1 MRIRD
6 ALVATPLFLVL
17 ATAPLR
23 GQSFDVP
30 SFQTPFPET
39 GLGLLAFYPDADHAG
54 AALLWRQAGERST
67 IGVRAGVQD
76 FGGEIGYLAGV
87 DYNSHGRP
95 DGGDGFEG
103 ALVSGLGVGWAPD
116 ADVVRARLPLGFV
129 WGWRHPADGLAIVPY
144 FGPRALLDVTFREE
158 TVAGSEEWDEDVDLH
173 LNFELG
179 FDVELARSVKLRFG
193 ATLGH
198 EDVVGAGVSLGSF

>member
-1 MRIRD
+1 MRIRS
-6 ALVATPLFLVL
+6 ALGATSLFLLL
-17 ATAPLR
+17 AAAPLR

-39 GLGLLAFYPDADHAG
+39 GLGLLAVYPDGERMG
-54 AALLWRQAGERST
+54 ATVLWRQAGPGST
-67 IGVRAGVQD
+67 LGVRAGLQE
-76 FGGEIGYLAGV
+76 FGGETGYLAGV
-87 DYNSHGRP
+87 DYNSHGRS
-95 DGGDGFEG
+95 DAGDGFEG
-103 ALVSGLGVGWAPD
+103 ALVSGLGVGWVPD

-129 WGWRHPADGLAIVPY
+129 WGWRHAADGLAIVPY
-144 FGPRALLDVTFREE
+144 FGPRALLDVTFRDPGI
-158 TVAGSEEWDEDVDLH
+158 AGEEEWDEDLDLH
-173 LNFELG
+173 LNLELG